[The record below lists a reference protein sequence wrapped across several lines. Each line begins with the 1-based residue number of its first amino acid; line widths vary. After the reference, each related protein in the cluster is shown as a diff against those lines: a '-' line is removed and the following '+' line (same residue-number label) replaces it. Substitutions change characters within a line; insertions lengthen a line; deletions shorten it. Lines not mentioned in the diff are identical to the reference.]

1 MSEMTATRMRRLG
14 GAATLAVLAGVWAA
28 AAYFLWTSSTV
39 PGDLRLPHLDV
50 NRYFSARALDRAE
63 DFARFERWNWVASQI
78 AVLLAFGYYAL
89 RGERYMRESAAG
101 RIGTGMLLG
110 MLGFAIA
117 WLVQIPFTVLDF
129 WWQRRH
135 GLTSGNILEYILG
148 NWLALAGEFL
158 FLCLALLIV
167 MGLAGFLG
175 RRWWILGGPAFVG
188 VAAVFLF
195 VSPYLT
201 SLKRLPDPT
210 LRAQAHA
217 IATKEGVG
225 GVPIRVEKVSDRTK
239 AVNAYAFGLGPSRRV
254 VLWNTFLNGGYTR
267 GELRVVIGHEYG
279 HQAHFHLPKGL
290 AWYALF
296 AIPGAYL
303 IERLTRRKGGMRNPA
318 AVPLSLLVL
327 VVLQL
332 LATPLTN
339 VISRRFEQ
347 EADWSALQVT
357 HDPASAERLFRDF
370 TRADYAVPS
379 PPTWDYLLL
388 EDHPT
393 PIQRIAMAKAW
404 AARRAGR

>member
-50 NRYFSARALDRAE
+50 TRYFSARALDRAE

-175 RRWWILGGPAFVG
+175 SRWWILGGPAFVG
-188 VAAVFLF
+188 VAALFLF

-201 SLKRLPDPT
+201 SLKRLPDPA

-217 IATKEGVG
+217 IATREGVR

-332 LATPLTN
+332 LSTPLTN

-357 HDPASAERLFRDF
+357 HDPSSAERLFRDF